1 MTAEMR
7 DMINQLMGS
16 NRAEEEGRQ
25 LVPYNHHSV
34 CRAFLLGCCPHEIL
48 ADTRLE
54 SFVACHKVHESA
66 HKADYENAQKEK
78 DHFYDVDVFE
88 RLEEAIRVVDKE
100 IERTKDKLKRD
111 CENEV
116 DQAEVLKTQKIG
128 ELGEKIGTTI
138 VKMEALGNEGKVD
151 EAMELSKT
159 IEELKK
165 KKKDLENDMRTVLNT
180 PQVRL
185 RVCEM
190 CSAQLSIMEHET
202 RLADHYG
209 GKMHVGM
216 EMIRERYEQMKK
228 TIDERRAAWRK
239 ARLSGIPPLTR
250 DADRSERDKRDRER
264 DYRDSRDTKD
274 YRDSRDSR
282 DARDSREY
290 RDSRDSRDYR
300 DSRDSRE
307 DRRRSFSALSLV
319 ALICVIFD
327 IFRVLDD
334 QSIASATSI
343 TFSAFITRS
352 RLFTKRRLRP
362 RFFTTIR
369 EGPVSV
375 FCEGKHESIRLPVR
389 YAIVVHSQV
398 LVRCTTACRILIY
411 SFAFWAFWRG

>member
-66 HKADYENAQKEK
+66 HKADFENAQKEK
-78 DHFYDVDVFE
+78 DHFYDVDVFD
-88 RLEEAIRVVDKE
+88 RLEEAVRVVDKE
-100 IERTKDKLKRD
+100 IERTKEKLKRD
-111 CENEV
+111 CENET
-116 DQAEVLKTQKIG
+116 DQAEILKTQKIG

-165 KKKDLENDMRTVLNT
+165 RKKDLENDMRTVLNT

-216 EMIRERYEQMKK
+216 ETIRERYEQMKVGVFYCCAGGGDLLLLSLPYLLRK
-228 TIDERRAAWRK
+228 YECRRAEWRK
-239 ARLSGIPPLTR
+239 VRFGMNGR
-250 DADRSERDKRDRER
+250 DDFRSDRDRKDRERESRNDVGRETR
-264 DYRDSRDTKD
+264 DYRDSKEVGRDF
-274 YRDSRDSR
+274 R
-282 DARDSREY
+282 DARNE
-290 RDSRDSRDYR
+290 
-300 DSRDSRE
+300 
-307 DRRRSFSALSLV
+307 RRRSSRSPP
-319 ALICVIFD
+319 
-327 IFRVLDD
+327 RRR
-334 QSIASATSI
+334 
-343 TFSAFITRS
+343 RS
-352 RLFTKRRLRP
+352 RSSFDRNRVRDRDYSLRRDDRGRDRDSSKRGYDRD
-362 RFFTTIR
+362 
-369 EGPVSV
+369 
-375 FCEGKHESIRLPVR
+375 R
-389 YAIVVHSQV
+389 YV
-398 LVRCTTACRILIY
+398 AC
-411 SFAFWAFWRG
+411 